1 MVQIPA
7 QAILDAKT
15 ADSDLW
21 QLLLAIAGPESGYR
35 SDAVG
40 DNGCSLGYLQFN
52 TCGGL
57 GNGHSQAELFNG
69 VNNFRL
75 GAQYI
80 KGRMANGA
88 SLYEALQPW
97 SARDLALALYNR
109 IRSEGIEGEGSVS
122 VVTGSNAGGTLILI
136 GALALLLIVL
146 S

>member
-1 MVQIPA
+1 MAVQIPA

-40 DNGCSLGYLQFN
+40 DAGCSLGYLQFN

-69 VNNFRL
+69 ANNFRL

-97 SARDLALALYNR
+97 SARDLAWALYDR
-109 IRSEGIEGEGSVS
+109 IRSEGIEGEGSVLAGN
-122 VVTGSNAGGTLILI
+122 GSGGTLILI
-136 GALALLLIVL
+136 GAMALLLIVL